1 MRFLPQA
8 ALFAACDEMRA
19 QTARSLPGAVAAH
32 RAAAQVAAQTGLT
45 ERQKRLLASAL
56 RAAVRSACP

>member
-1 MRFLPQA
+1 MRFLPRTT
-8 ALFAACDEMRA
+8 LLNGLDEMRA
-19 QTARSLPGAVAAH
+19 KTARSLPGVVAAH

-56 RAAVRSACP
+56 RAAVRGACP